1 MKWRNSKERELLS
14 SGGSRESTL
23 PNKSNPNPDL
33 SDLKQE
39 GADQTFDMN
48 SHLDKL
54 LDDDHH
60 HQHMGMGMAPSS
72 SQEEMLEQP
81 GHYSG
86 DPEGI
91 HHQRS
96 PPLPSPSGHMVQD
109 CSDSDPDSDDEEIM
123 VS

>member
-39 GADQTFDMN
+39 SEQPFDM
-48 SHLDKL
+48 SAHIDRL
-54 LDDDHH
+54 LDDDHQNAGVTPH
-60 HQHMGMGMAPSS
+60 D
-72 SQEEMLEQP
+72 EMDSA
-81 GHYSG
+81 HYSG
-86 DPEGI
+86 DAGS
-91 HHQRS
+91 HHS
-96 PPLPSPSGHMVQD
+96 PLSSPTGHVPPGE
-109 CSDSDPDSDDEEIM
+109 CSDSEPDSEDEEIM